1 MFEILPSPSLDI
13 VLIGARA
20 LLLIGAFWVFALAF
34 IRWRRAD
41 ERSTERLHAQLER
54 AFSEVRSLHESVAVM
69 SARIEALSERAEVGA
84 RLAPAGPISAQR
96 GYDLAQRL
104 AKNGS
109 DIDDL
114 IESCGLTRH
123 EAELLTRLHGQRS
136 RDSSARINWNTRAA
150 PAAPQVPSNWSVPNA
165 AQPSSPSPAPA
176 GRKRGSLVSVVG

>member
-1 MFEILPSPSLDI
+1 MFEILPSPSLEV
-13 VLIGARA
+13 VLITGRA

-54 AFSEVRSLHESVAVM
+54 AFAEVRSLHESIAVM
-69 SARIEALSERAEVGA
+69 SARLESLSERADVGA
-84 RLAPAGPISAQR
+84 RLAPAGAISSQR

-109 DIDDL
+109 DIDEL

-123 EAELLTRLHGQRS
+123 EAELLTRLHG
-136 RDSSARINWNTRAA
+136 AA
-150 PAAPQVPSNWSVPNA
+150 NKDRESNAQSNWSKRAP
-165 AQPSSPSPAPA
+165 AQTPPPPQPAPA